1 MAEKIAFD
9 LVAEAE
15 PIYYA
20 DDGIDEILSLMF
32 DEDDKDEDEDIYDLL
47 ESESEDD
54 TIEPGECEYGGYWY
68 KKAIVSQSSLIAFYE
83 KFGFVED
90 KKQRKHFGS
99 TPYPCYRKHL
109 THSSL

>member
-1 MAEKIAFD
+1 MRYQGPKSRPYYNIDQEYI
-9 LVAEAE
+9 EAML
-15 PIYYA
+15 YGYFV
-20 DDGIDEILSLMF
+20 GYK
-32 DEDDKDEDEDIYDLL
+32 DDKDEDEDIYDLL

-54 TIEPGECEYGGYWY
+54 TTEPGECEYGGYWY